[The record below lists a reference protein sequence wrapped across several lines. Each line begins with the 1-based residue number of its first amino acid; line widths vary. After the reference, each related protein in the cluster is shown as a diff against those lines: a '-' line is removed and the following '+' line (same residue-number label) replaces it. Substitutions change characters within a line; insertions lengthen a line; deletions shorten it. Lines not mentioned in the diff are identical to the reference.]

1 MFNVSFTF
9 LQRSLRVSSP
19 GQKYWDWASPAGEWF
34 LEKEPSLGEERGGGG
49 GVWGGGGVYRPSDL
63 YREQG
68 PPLLC
73 RRTWLGLSPC
83 LYKRQPSTVSVDVG
97 KGAHEG
103 GRSDSSTHAGIDVC
117 MC

>member
-19 GQKYWDWASPAGEWF
+19 GQKYWDWASPAGAWF
-34 LEKEPSLGEERGGGG
+34 LGKEPSSGDEPGGGG
-49 GVWGGGGVYRPSDL
+49 GGGGYRPSDL

-68 PPLLC
+68 SPLLC

-83 LYKRQPSTVSVDVG
+83 LYKRQPSTVSVDVC

-103 GRSDSSTHAGIDVC
+103 GRRDSSTHAGIDVC